1 MFASEAAAP
10 LSNAEV
16 LYIVGGLY
24 GNELALHE
32 VLRLF
37 DGERGAKRL
46 VFNGDFHWFDADP
59 AVFDQV
65 QRAVLAHHALRGN
78 VETELADDTAAADA
92 GCGCAY
98 PSWVGEE
105 VVERSNRILQRLRTA
120 VDPAQRAQLAALPM
134 WLRADV
140 GGLRIGIVH
149 GDATSLAGWGFAQEH
164 LLDADHRDTVRTW
177 FEDAGVDVFACT
189 HTCLPMFQALHG
201 GASIGTSTRWV
212 CNNGAAG
219 MPNFASDSAGLLT
232 SPCARSWARSGVS
245 APCRRACTSMPSP
258 LKSTRKRCEAAS
270 LRNGPRA
277 ATRTVRTSSASAAGR
292 PTNWPTRCAH
302 RPLLACRA
310 TTARPSAGGGPFE
323 RR

>member
-98 PSWVGEE
+98 PSWVGDE

-177 FEDAGVDVFACT
+177 FDDAGVDVFACT

-219 MPNFASDSAGLLT
+219 MPNFASDGAGLLT
-232 SPCARSWARSGVS
+232 RIALRPFVGPQRRFGAVQAGVHID
-245 APCRRACTSMPSP
+245 AIAI
-258 LKSTRKRCEAAS
+258 EVDA
-270 LRNGPRA
+270 
-277 ATRTVRTSSASAAGR
+277 
-292 PTNWPTRCAH
+292 
-302 RPLLACRA
+302 
-310 TTARPSAGGGPFE
+310 
-323 RR
+323 